1 MSSTV
6 NSMVVGGRRSIFRF
20 RFLFPA
26 CGVHFPVLEIVIR
39 YICVSCVESIEVF
52 VHKAQSGRKQRTSES
67 NQPWQTH
74 VAWAWYVVPVNTC
87 VCVRACACVC
97 ACMCAC
103 VLCLDV
109 MRFVF
114 FFFFVGFLFFVFC
127 FLFCFA
133 AGDEGSQQRSA
144 KCGEH

>member
-52 VHKAQSGRKQRTSES
+52 VHKAQSEEGSRGQAKAISHGKRTSHGHGMWC
-67 NQPWQTH
+67 PLTRVFVCVRVH
-74 VAWAWYVVPVNTC
+74 VC
-87 VCVRACACVC
+87 VCVHVCLCALFRCDAVC
-97 ACMCAC
+97 
-103 VLCLDV
+103 
-109 MRFVF
+109 VF
-114 FFFFVGFLFFVFC
+114 FFLCWFFVFC
-127 FLFCFA
+127 FLFFVLFCC
-133 AGDEGSQQRSA
+133 RR
-144 KCGEH
+144 